1 MSETRKHIPPYASLT
16 FEEYWLEQ
24 DELWDISLKE
34 SKKQK
39 EERIKKLNAK
49 TESVPDVQSEVRH
62 NEVAKSKIYCTEVCK
77 PTWRPNRGGAVGRP
91 KAKK

>member
-49 TESVPDVQSEVRH
+49 TESVPDVQSEDRH
-62 NEVAKSKIYCTEVCK
+62 NEVAKK
-77 PTWRPNRGGAVGRP
+77 
-91 KAKK
+91 

>member
-39 EERIKKLNAK
+39 EERIKKLNEQNLSDMQK
-49 TESVPDVQSEVRH
+49 TVRD
-62 NEVAKSKIYCTEVCK
+62 NEVAEK
-77 PTWRPNRGGAVGRP
+77 
-91 KAKK
+91 

>member
-1 MSETRKHIPPYASLT
+1 MSETRKHLPPYASLT

-39 EERIKKLNAK
+39 EERIKKINEKNL
-49 TESVPDVQSEVRH
+49 SDVPTGVSD
-62 NEVAKSKIYCTEVCK
+62 NKVAEK
-77 PTWRPNRGGAVGRP
+77 
-91 KAKK
+91 